1 MTKHSLFS
9 PSAAHRWMRC
19 PGSLLLESREPA
31 SSSAYA
37 EEGTKAHDLA
47 AAILGGLDVRDGDPE
62 MLMHVNTYVDT
73 VRKLV
78 GEYGEVHIERRV
90 DFSDAIGEPDAFGTS
105 DCLIVNDRTLTVVD
119 FKYGMG
125 VRVDAKDNEQMLLYA
140 LGAMYSLK
148 LWDQIAQIQLVIVQP
163 RIGNISSWMIDIADL
178 EDVETLARK
187 GAAAAARVLEAGEA
201 RDSELNPG
209 DKQCRFCRA
218 KASCP
223 ALAEHVYRSV
233 VEGFEDLDT
242 SSARSNAR
250 VVTSLTSQD
259 VGRLMGEVDLIE
271 GWCASIRERVYRDLE
286 AGVDVPGWKLVV
298 GRKGQRKWDSDVVV
312 EDKLRHFGLNE
323 YAIYEKSL
331 ISPAG
336 AEKLVKAGVLT
347 KDQYI
352 ELQAS
357 MKQAGGKATIA
368 PVTDKRPAISQA
380 DLFAN

>member
-1 MTKHSLFS
+1 MTAHSLFS

-31 SSSAYA
+31 STSSYA
-37 EEGTKAHDLA
+37 EEGTRAHDLA
-47 AAILGGLDVRDGDPE
+47 AAILGGLDVRSGDPE

-73 VRKLV
+73 VRKIA
-78 GEYGEVHIERRV
+78 GATGEVHIERRIE
-90 DFSDAIGEPDAFGTS
+90 FSDAIGQPDAFGTS
-105 DCLIVNDRTLTVVD
+105 DCLIVDDRTLTVVD

-125 VRVDAKDNEQMLLYA
+125 VRVEAKDNEQMLLYA

-163 RIGNISSWMIDIADL
+163 RISNISSWMIEIADL
-178 EDVETLARK
+178 EDVETMARK

-201 RDSELNPG
+201 RDSDLTPG
-209 DKQCRFCRA
+209 EKQCRFCRA

-242 SSARSNAR
+242 SSAKSNAR

-286 AGVDVPGWKLVV
+286 QGVDIPGWKLVV
-298 GRKGQRKWDSDVVV
+298 GRKGQRKWDSEAVV

-347 KDQYI
+347 KEQYI

>member
-1 MTKHSLFS
+1 MTAHSLFS

-37 EEGTKAHDLA
+37 EEGTRAHDLA

-62 MLMHVNTYVDT
+62 MLMHVSTYVDT
-73 VRKLV
+73 VRKLA
-78 GEYGEVHIERRV
+78 GECSTIHIERRI
-90 DFSDAIGEPDAFGTS
+90 DFSEAIGQLDAFGTS
-105 DCLIVNDRTLTVVD
+105 DCLIVDDRTLTVVD

-125 VRVDAKDNEQMLLYA
+125 VRVEAKDNEQMLLYA
-140 LGAMYSLK
+140 LGAMYSLN
-148 LWDQIAQIQLVIVQP
+148 LWDQIKDIQLVIVQP
-163 RIGNISSWMIDIADL
+163 RIGNFSSWLIDIADL
-178 EDVETLARK
+178 EDIETMARK
-187 GAAAAARVLEAGEA
+187 GAAAAARVLKAGEA
-201 RDSELNPG
+201 RDSDLTPG
-209 DKQCRFCRA
+209 EKQCRFCRA
-218 KASCP
+218 KATCP

-242 SSARSNAR
+242 SSVRSNAH
-250 VVTSLTSQD
+250 VVTSLTAQD

-271 GWCASIRERVYRDLE
+271 GWCAAIRERAYRDLE

-298 GRKGQRKWDSDVVV
+298 GRKGQRKWESEAVV

-347 KDQYI
+347 KEQYI